1 MQIRIQI
8 QPPPYNYT
16 HQNALLQSNAVY
28 NCYFVTLC
36 YALLVYIEMLTT
48 RHKCTQLLLPFI
60 SNSKAFALLCTS
72 WTALHQ
78 VQCSAFSS
86 EELSWVE
93 CKMWWSTVHCIN
105 VPVCNSV
112 HKCNSLYQ
120 FTSVL
125 VYRCTS
131 VPVYQCTI
139 VCQCTAVHQCNSIPL
154 CTSVIVYHCVP
165 VHCSAP
171 VMEGGTRKSG
181 SCYLGTPAKT
191 ALLARWWSGGG
202 WWK

>member
-1 MQIRIQI
+1 MRIQIQMQIRIQI

-112 HKCNSLYQ
+112 TVCTNV
-120 FTSVL
+120 TV
-125 VYRCTS
+125 CTS
-131 VPVYQCTI
+131 LPVYLYTGVPVYQSTI
-139 VCQCTAVHQCNSIPL
+139 VFQCTAVHQWWRAVHGKVGPV
-154 CTSVIVYHCVP
+154 TCVHP
-165 VHCSAP
+165 QKLHS
-171 VMEGGTRKSG
+171 
-181 SCYLGTPAKT
+181 
-191 ALLARWWSGGG
+191 
-202 WWK
+202 